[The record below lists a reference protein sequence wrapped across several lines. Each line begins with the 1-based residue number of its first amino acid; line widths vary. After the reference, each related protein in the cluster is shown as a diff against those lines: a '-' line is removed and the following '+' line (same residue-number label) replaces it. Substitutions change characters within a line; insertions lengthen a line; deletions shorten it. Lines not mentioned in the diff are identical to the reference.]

1 MVMSIWLALAAFL
14 PMMFPSLSEL
24 VQRRPVAI
32 VPADAPSSVTAREM
46 NQAFNESGSENVMIL
61 VLTDESGLDKADE
74 ATYSK
79 LVGALRQDGDNV
91 VMIQDFV
98 TTPPLREILTSKD
111 NKAWL
116 VPVGLAGEIGSPRSF
131 AAFTQ
136 VSKIVTEKVAGSSLT
151 ANLTGP
157 AATVADLTVS
167 GEKDQVVIEI
177 ATATLLLTILLLI
190 YRNPVTILMPLLT
203 IGISLTT
210 AQGVVAGL
218 ATLGLSISNQT
229 IVFLTALM
237 AGAGTD
243 YAVFLIGR
251 YHDYLRMGETSDSA
265 IQKSM
270 GSVGVVIA
278 ASAATVAVT
287 FLGMLFTRLALF
299 STVGVALA
307 FAVGVAFLASVTFLP
322 AVMVLTGRRGWIKP
336 RRELSANFW
345 RRSGIR
351 IVRRPKTYLAVS
363 LILLIAL
370 ASSASLARYNYDDR
384 ASLPPDAASSVG
396 YAALDRHFPLNQ
408 TIPQYLLIQSP
419 TDLRTPEALADL
431 EQMAQRISQ
440 MPGVAMV
447 RGITRPTG
455 ESLEQARLSFQ
466 AGEVGIRMNDA
477 ANQIQSSTGD
487 LDRLKQGAGQLA
499 SALGTVRGQ
508 VGQAIKTVRGLLD
521 TLSAVEA
528 EFGGSATLNDIGN
541 AAGLLEGIRSL
552 GSAIETNSAGVQDL
566 FSWAEPVLNALNGN
580 PVCDSDPACV
590 QARNSLG
597 EVLIARDNGTLE
609 KIQALSD
616 TLKSAQGDQTIGS
629 TSDNLRKAL
638 NNAAAAIQASGL
650 DNPSGIEAQLGTLQ
664 AGADKL
670 AEASNQIASGVGLLV
685 DSTKQVGSG
694 LRQASDFL
702 LTMKTGAAKEPMAGF
717 FIPPQFL
724 AGDEFRKAAKAF
736 ISSDGRAVRYLV
748 QNEISPFSSEAMD
761 LVQKITE
768 TAQAAQPNTQIEGA
782 TISMAGFPAMLKD
795 IRDNYNHD
803 IRLIFV
809 VTILV
814 VLVILIVLLRALVA
828 PLYLIASVIISY
840 LSALGIGV
848 LVFQVLLGQKLHWS
862 VPGLTFIILVAVG
875 ADYNMLL
882 ISRIREESPHGV
894 RFGVIR
900 TVGSTGGVITAA
912 GLIFAASMFGLL
924 FASISTLVQAGF
936 VVGVGILLDTF
947 LVRTVTVPAVAAL
960 LGPANWWPSKPKP
973 QPKPRTPMPPPA
985 ETSEE
990 LIPDPV

>member
-1 MVMSIWLALAAFL
+1 MSIWLALAAFL
-14 PMMFPSLSEL
+14 PMMFPSLNEL

-32 VPADAPSSVTAREM
+32 VPADAPSSMTAREM
-46 NQAFNESGSENVMIL
+46 NRAFNESGSENVMIL

-74 ATYSK
+74 VTYSK

-116 VPVGLAGEIGSPRSF
+116 VPVGLAGDIGSPRSF

-167 GEKDQVVIEI
+167 GEKDRVVIEI

-190 YRNPVTILMPLLT
+190 YRNPVTILLPLLT

-336 RRELSANFW
+336 RRELSASFW

-363 LILLIAL
+363 LVILIAL
-370 ASSASLARYNYDDR
+370 ASSTSLARYNYDDR

-440 MPGVAMV
+440 IPGVAMV

-566 FSWAEPVLNALNGN
+566 FSWAGPVLNALNGN

-597 EVLIARDNGTLE
+597 EILIARDNGTLE

-616 TLKSAQGDQTIGS
+616 TLKSAQGDQSLGS

-638 NNAAAAIQASGL
+638 NNLAAAIQASGL

-724 AGDEFRKAAKAF
+724 AGDEFRKAAQAF

-768 TAQAAQPNTQIEGA
+768 TAQAARPNTQIEGA

-814 VLVILIVLLRALVA
+814 VLAILIVLLRALVA

-848 LVFQVLLGQKLHWS
+848 LVFQVLLGQELHWS

-973 QPKPRTPMPPPA
+973 QPRPRTPKPPQA

-990 LIPDPV
+990 LVPDPV